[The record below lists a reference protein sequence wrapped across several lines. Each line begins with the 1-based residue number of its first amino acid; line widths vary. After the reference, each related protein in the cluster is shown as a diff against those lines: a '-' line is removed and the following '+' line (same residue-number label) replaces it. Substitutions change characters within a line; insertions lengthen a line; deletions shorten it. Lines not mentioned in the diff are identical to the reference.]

1 MWEGF
6 NPSRILIVHLIYVDM
21 KLFILSFF
29 LIAFFSCSSMQKD
42 MEEDQLYTLDVSS
55 VDKTVCKIPLSD
67 LLESFEIV
75 KLENRPEAFSKIWKR
90 FIDED
95 FIGVFSRPDPLKLF
109 TREGKFICSIG
120 DVGEGPGEY
129 FSVIHASFDKK
140 HNRAY
145 LSDFRGNKIKV
156 YELSTGTFLPEETI
170 LLPEPC
176 NFPIFYMNPKEKEL
190 TVFHIPFQAS
200 KTNMRYKEPNV
211 NFGWV
216 QDFKGNVLQAISA
229 EQYAIPRNMGSKLH
243 FDVFQSDPPVFAVNL
258 ADIRA
263 TRNDTLYHYDKVRN
277 ELIPRFTTNL
287 PSDPLYLINVVEST
301 LYYYAYGQKYT
312 VEVNPEYLEKLWT
325 IQVNKSTKEA
335 RYIEV
340 VNDYLG
346 GIEFEFSFFLNHIN
360 REYFSKSYEPLELK
374 DLLEGVLQNNTSL
387 SDKKRRE
394 LTKLK
399 DSLHENDNNVLL
411 IGKLKTK

>member
-1 MWEGF
+1 
-6 NPSRILIVHLIYVDM
+6 M

-200 KTNMRYKEPNV
+200 KTNMGYKEPNV

>member
-1 MWEGF
+1 MG
-6 NPSRILIVHLIYVDM
+6 
-21 KLFILSFF
+21 
-29 LIAFFSCSSMQKD
+29 
-42 MEEDQLYTLDVSS
+42 EDQLYTLDVSS
-55 VDKTVCKIPLSD
+55 VDKTVCEIPLSD

-75 KLENRPEAFSKIWKR
+75 KLENRPEAFSKMWKG

-95 FIGVFSRPDPLKLF
+95 FIGLFAHPDPLKLF
-109 TREGKFICSIG
+109 TREGKFICNIG
-120 DVGEGPGEY
+120 GVGEGPGEY
-129 FSVIHASFDKK
+129 FSVIHASFDKNN
-140 HNRAY
+140 NRAY
-145 LSDFRGNKIKV
+145 LSDFRGNQIKV
-156 YELSTGTFLPEETI
+156 YELSSGTFLPEETI
-170 LLPEPC
+170 LLPEQC
-176 NFPIFYMNPKEKEL
+176 HFPKFYIDSKEKEL

-200 KTNMRYKEPNV
+200 KTDTRYKERNV

-216 QDFKGNVLQAISA
+216 QDFKGNILQSVSA
-229 EQYAIPRNMGSKLH
+229 EEYAIPANFSSSLH
-243 FDVFQSDPPVFAVNL
+243 LDVFQGDPPVLTVRL
-258 ADIRA
+258 ADINA
-263 TRNDTLYHYDKVRN
+263 TRNDTLYYYDKARN

-287 PSDPLYLINVVEST
+287 PSDPLYLIRVVEST

-312 VEVNPEYLEKLWT
+312 VEANPEYLEKLWT

-346 GIEFEFSFFLNHIN
+346 GIEFEFSFFLNYIN
-360 REYFSKSYEPLELK
+360 REYFFKSYEPLELK

>member
-1 MWEGF
+1 
-6 NPSRILIVHLIYVDM
+6 M
-21 KLFILSFF
+21 KLFISSLF
-29 LIAFFSCSSMQKD
+29 LIFCVSCSSRQED
-42 MEEDQLYTLDVSS
+42 RSEEEPLYTLDVSS

-75 KLENRPEAFSKIWKR
+75 KLENCPEAFSKIWSW
-90 FIDED
+90 FIDKD

-156 YELSTGTFLPEETI
+156 YELSSGTFLPEETI

-176 NFPIFYMNPKEKEL
+176 NFPIFYMDSKEKEL

-200 KTNMRYKEPNV
+200 KTNTRYKKMNV

-229 EQYAIPRNMGSKLH
+229 EQYAIPLNMGSKLH
-243 FDVFQSDPPVFAVNL
+243 FDVFQSDPPVFAINL
-258 ADIRA
+258 ADIKA
-263 TRNDTLYHYDKVRN
+263 TRNDTLYHYDKARN
-277 ELIPRFTTNL
+277 ELIPRFTTNF
-287 PSDPLYLINVVEST
+287 PSDPLYLIKVVET
-301 LYYYAYGQKYT
+301 PLYYYTYGQKYT
-312 VEVNPEYLEKLWT
+312 VEINPEYLEKLWT

-346 GIEFEFSFFLNHIN
+346 GIEFEFSFFLNHID
-360 REYFSKSYEPLELK
+360 REYFFKSYEPLELK

-399 DSLHENDNNVLL
+399 DNLHENDNNVLL
-411 IGKLKTK
+411 IGKLKTRY

>member
-1 MWEGF
+1 
-6 NPSRILIVHLIYVDM
+6 M

-42 MEEDQLYTLDVSS
+42 MEEDQLYTLDVGS

-75 KLENRPEAFSKIWKR
+75 KLENRPEAFSKIWKY

-95 FIGVFSRPDPLKLF
+95 FIGLFARPNPLKLF

-120 DVGEGPGEY
+120 GVGEGPGEY
-129 FSVIHASFDKK
+129 FSVIHASFDKSY
-140 HNRAY
+140 NRAY

-156 YELSTGTFLPEETI
+156 YELSSGTFLPEETI
-170 LLPEPC
+170 LLPEQC
-176 NFPIFYMNPKEKEL
+176 RFPIFYIDSKEKEL
-190 TVFHIPFQAS
+190 AVFHVPFHAS
-200 KTNMRYKEPNV
+200 KINTRYKEPNV

-216 QDFKGNVLQAISA
+216 QDFKGNVLQAIPA
-229 EQYAIPRNMGSKLH
+229 EQYAVPVDFGSSVH
-243 FDVFQSDPPVFAVNL
+243 FDMFQGDPPVFAVHL

-263 TRNDTLYHYDKVRN
+263 TRNDTLYHYDKARN

-335 RYIEV
+335 KYVKVI
-340 VNDYLG
+340 NDYLG
-346 GIEFEFSFFLNHIN
+346 GTEFEFSFFLGCIGGN
-360 REYFSKSYEPLELK
+360 YFFKSYEPLELK
-374 DLLEGVLQNNTSL
+374 DLLEGVLQNNTFL

-411 IGKLKTK
+411 IGKLKTRY

>member
-1 MWEGF
+1 MG
-6 NPSRILIVHLIYVDM
+6 
-21 KLFILSFF
+21 
-29 LIAFFSCSSMQKD
+29 
-42 MEEDQLYTLDVSS
+42 EDQLYTLDVSS
-55 VDKTVCKIPLSD
+55 VDKTICEIPLSD

-75 KLENRPEAFSKIWKR
+75 KLENRPEAFSKMWKG

-95 FIGVFSRPDPLKLF
+95 FIGLFARPDPLKLF
-109 TREGKFICSIG
+109 TREGKFICNIG
-120 DVGEGPGEY
+120 SVGEGPGEY
-129 FSVIHASFDKK
+129 FSVIHASFDKNN
-140 HNRAY
+140 NRAY
-145 LSDFRGNKIKV
+145 LSDFRGNQIKV
-156 YELSTGTFLPEETI
+156 YELSSGTFLPEETI
-170 LLPEPC
+170 LLPEQC
-176 NFPIFYMNPKEKEL
+176 HFPKFYIDSKKKEL

-200 KTNMRYKEPNV
+200 KTDTRYKERNV

-216 QDFKGNVLQAISA
+216 QDFKGNILQSVSA
-229 EQYAIPRNMGSKLH
+229 EEYAIPANFSSSLH
-243 FDVFQSDPPVFAVNL
+243 LDVFQGDPPVLTVRL
-258 ADIRA
+258 ADINA
-263 TRNDTLYHYDKVRN
+263 TRNDTLYHYDKARN
-277 ELIPRFTTNL
+277 ELIPRFTANL
-287 PSDPLYLINVVEST
+287 PSDPLYLIRAVEST
-301 LYYYAYGQKYT
+301 LYYYVYGQKYT
-312 VEVNPEYLEKLWT
+312 VEANPEYLEKLWT

-346 GIEFEFSFFLNHIN
+346 GIEFEFSFFLNHID
-360 REYFSKSYEPLELK
+360 REYFFKSYEPLELK